1 MSNLEM
7 RAAEHLSIRLLRNPG
22 ESWGFRLQGGVD
34 FSTPLSIQ
42 VVQPNSVAERCG
54 LQAGDAILKINNMP
68 ADTLAHDDA
77 KAEIIRSGD
86 EIHVYV
92 ARGAVKIW
100 KPQVTPLSEL
110 RPTELRKVTTA
121 TGEEIMPMQKTS
133 LVINKPQDE
142 PLNIGSSHNRSAQPF
157 GMSKQANPTLTH
169 SQYNSP
175 MGLYTAENIA
185 QTYSNTARGVA
196 DQMQG
201 LDLDDK
207 NVGTKMSG
215 TYQVLGEG
223 GTEVGSS
230 YGQQPGDNDQQQ
242 TPSPSSQ
249 NASPPPQNVSRPSQN
264 ELEPPSTESLYPVTD
279 ISPNSGVNRL
289 GFSTNS
295 HAQSRSFRKI
305 QDELSEES
313 GFRSVKAPQYDP
325 SVKKQEKQQLMRCG
339 GCDMLV
345 TGVCVRASGVP
356 YHVQCFKCTSCGMN
370 LKQKGFFV
378 VEGKLY
384 CETHAKRVAQ
394 PPSENLVATA
404 VYR

>member
-230 YGQQPGDNDQQQ
+230 YGQQPG
-242 TPSPSSQ
+242 
-249 NASPPPQNVSRPSQN
+249 
-264 ELEPPSTESLYPVTD
+264 
-279 ISPNSGVNRL
+279 
-289 GFSTNS
+289 
-295 HAQSRSFRKI
+295 
-305 QDELSEES
+305 